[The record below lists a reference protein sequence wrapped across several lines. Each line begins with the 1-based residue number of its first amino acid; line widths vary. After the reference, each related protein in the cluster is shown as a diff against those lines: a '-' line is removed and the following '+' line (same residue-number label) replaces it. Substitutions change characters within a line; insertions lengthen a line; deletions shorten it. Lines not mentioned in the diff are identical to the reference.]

1 MTNGFAQIQT
11 GDHAAAT
18 LRLPRTKPMTQSVSA
33 PFDPQVFLTQGGEG
47 RTILRCQKQQVLF
60 AEGDVANEVFYIQ
73 EGLVK
78 LTVLSTQGKEAVV
91 TILEGGDFFGET
103 CLTGQRTYPSTAT
116 SLGASTIV
124 RIDRNA
130 MGRALRT
137 EPAFSEMFM
146 AHLVTRNLRLQEDL
160 IDHHFNTAERRL
172 ARRLLL
178 LAHFGNDKN
187 QRPVIPHISQETLA
201 EMIGTTRSRV
211 SFFLNRFK
219 KLGFIEYRNNAG
231 LHVHGSLLNVVLA
244 S

>member
-1 MTNGFAQIQT
+1 MNNGFAQPQT
-11 GDHAAAT
+11 SNHAT
-18 LRLPRTKPMTQSVSA
+18 LRPLRTQPLA
-33 PFDPQVFLTQGGEG
+33 PSGSTSFNPQIFLTQGGEG
-47 RTILRCQKQQVLF
+47 RTILQCQKQQILF
-60 AEGDVANEVFYIQ
+60 AEGDKANEVFYIQ
-73 EGLVK
+73 DGLVK
-78 LTVLSTQGKEAVV
+78 LTVLSTQGKEAVI

-124 RIDRNA
+124 RIDHHA
-130 MGRALRT
+130 MSRALRN

-146 AHLVTRNLRLQEDL
+146 AHLLTRNLRLQEDL

-178 LAHFGNDKN
+178 LAHFGSDKK
-187 QRPVIPHISQETLA
+187 QKPVIPPISQETLA

-219 KLGFIEYRNNAG
+219 KLGFIEYQNNAG
-231 LHVHGSLLNVVLA
+231 LHVHDSLRNVVHA

>member
-1 MTNGFAQIQT
+1 MTNGFAQVQT
-11 GDHAAAT
+11 SNHTT
-18 LRLPRTKPMTQSVSA
+18 LRPYRSKPLAQRGSTS
-33 PFDPQVFLTQGGEG
+33 FDPHIFLTQGGEG

-60 AEGDVANEVFYIQ
+60 AEGDKANEVFYIQ
-73 EGLVK
+73 DGLIK

-91 TILEGGDFFGET
+91 TILEAGDFFGET
-103 CLTGQRTYPSTAT
+103 CLAGQQTYPSTAT

-124 RIDRNA
+124 RIDRTA
-130 MGRALRT
+130 MNCALRN
-137 EPAFSEMFM
+137 EPAFSELFM

-178 LAHFGNDKN
+178 LAHFGSDKN
-187 QRPVIPHISQETLA
+187 QMPVIPPISQETLA